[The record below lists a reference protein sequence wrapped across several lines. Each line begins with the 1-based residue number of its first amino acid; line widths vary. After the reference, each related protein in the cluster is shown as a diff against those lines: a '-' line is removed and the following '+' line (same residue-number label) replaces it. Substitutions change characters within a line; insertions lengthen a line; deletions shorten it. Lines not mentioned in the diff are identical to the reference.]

1 MIVPFFKKKKQKQKQ
16 KQILFLPFFFLYQ
29 IMSSK
34 EWKKPPANIMSLFS
48 LHHQQQLQEQEQPPI
63 CVKEGGGSVTK
74 TLPGGER
81 QPLAKTLPG
90 GERQPLS
97 RTASTFRS
105 EGAEF
110 EDLSRTASPLQQAKQ
125 NEDLSKAAPKP
136 PPKAAS
142 LPALRAGV
150 EDLPSPRSEA
160 ERQSVTN
167 PRVGDERWSVTRD
180 SGVSHHRRRGEEV
193 TLEKIQVIK
202 RSLAQLQ
209 QQIMELESDIIVEKG
224 KTKTQHKGGKPIKP
238 PKPPQKKEK
247 KGFASQKKHVSPA
260 MYSFLLSQGFKDE
273 KGKIDGEVEGEA
285 NQVSHFSRTFLLQSI
300 HAYIKTHS
308 LQHPQK
314 KTTFMVDSVLQ
325 ELFPPSTTSEGGEGE
340 SQTIRYFDLP
350 RLLSAHIIG

>member
-1 MIVPFFKKKKQKQKQ
+1 
-16 KQILFLPFFFLYQ
+16 
-29 IMSSK
+29 
-34 EWKKPPANIMSLFS
+34 
-48 LHHQQQLQEQEQPPI
+48 
-63 CVKEGGGSVTK
+63 
-74 TLPGGER
+74 
-81 QPLAKTLPG
+81 
-90 GERQPLS
+90 
-97 RTASTFRS
+97 
-105 EGAEF
+105 
-110 EDLSRTASPLQQAKQ
+110 
-125 NEDLSKAAPKP
+125 
-136 PPKAAS
+136 
-142 LPALRAGV
+142 
-150 EDLPSPRSEA
+150 
-160 ERQSVTN
+160 
-167 PRVGDERWSVTRD
+167 VTRD

-300 HAYIKTHS
+300 HVYIKTHS

-340 SQTIRYFDLP
+340 IQTIRYFDLP

>member
-1 MIVPFFKKKKQKQKQ
+1 
-16 KQILFLPFFFLYQ
+16 
-29 IMSSK
+29 MSSK

-48 LHHQQQLQEQEQPPI
+48 LHHQQQLQEQEQEQPPI
-63 CVKEGGGSVTK
+63 CVKDGGGGSVTK
-74 TLPGGER
+74 
-81 QPLAKTLPG
+81 A
-90 GERQPLS
+90 
-97 RTASTFRS
+97 
-105 EGAEF
+105 
-110 EDLSRTASPLQQAKQ
+110 ASP
-125 NEDLSKAAPKP
+125 
-136 PPKAAS
+136 
-142 LPALRAGV
+142 PALRAGV
-150 EDLPSPRSEA
+150 EDLP
-160 ERQSVTN
+160 
-167 PRVGDERWSVTRD
+167 RD

-247 KGFASQKKHVSPA
+247 KEKKGFASQKKRVSPA
-260 MYSFLLSQGFKDE
+260 MYSFLLSQGFRQE
-273 KGKIDGEVEGEA
+273 EGKGVITDCLSSSTSEAERGLVTDCLNVPPLRGGVRGLVTDCLNVPPLRGGVRGLEGEA
-285 NQVSHFSRTFLLQSI
+285 NNQVSHFSRTFLLQSI

>member
-1 MIVPFFKKKKQKQKQ
+1 MCLFFKKKQKQ

-48 LHHQQQLQEQEQPPI
+48 LHHQQQLQEQDQPPI
-63 CVKEGGGSVTK
+63 CVKEGGGS
-74 TLPGGER
+74 
-81 QPLAKTLPG
+81 
-90 GERQPLS
+90 
-97 RTASTFRS
+97 
-105 EGAEF
+105 AEF
-110 EDLSRTASPLQQAKQ
+110 KDLSRTASPLQQAKQ

-150 EDLPSPRSEA
+150 EDLPSPRSASLVEA
-160 ERQSVTN
+160 ERQSVTNPRVGDERWSVTN

-180 SGVSHHRRRGEEV
+180 SGVSHHRRCGEEV